1 MEMWT
6 GRAAQKRTLKHILAT
21 VSSPPLDTMWVS
33 ELMADFDKYVM
44 LRTIQPTDYKLSKN
58 HRLIFIG
65 DIHGSYD
72 PLE

>member
-1 MEMWT
+1 MGT
-6 GRAAQKRTLKHILAT
+6 LIGPVVQKQMLDHMLVM
-21 VSSPPLDTMWVS
+21 VSHPPKDVKVK
-33 ELMADFDKYVM
+33 LMNADFDKYIM
-44 LRTIQPTDYKLSKN
+44 MRTVHSADYKLSKN